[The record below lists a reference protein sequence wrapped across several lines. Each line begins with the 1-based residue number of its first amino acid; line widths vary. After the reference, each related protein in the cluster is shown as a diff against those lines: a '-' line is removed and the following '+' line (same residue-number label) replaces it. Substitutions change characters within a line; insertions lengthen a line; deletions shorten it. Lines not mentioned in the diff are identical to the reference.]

1 MRVLLN
7 CGTGGVLLEE
17 DMGNKKFSERVK
29 LEREKKHLTQEALAQ
44 KLGIQ
49 KTRVCMWETNGVV
62 PRQDVLLKLCKF
74 FGVGTDYL
82 LGNDEITDNPATI
95 KINSIQRMLVDLNPA
110 ELETAEAILKAAF
123 KKSRNR

>member
-1 MRVLLN
+1 
-7 CGTGGVLLEE
+7 
-17 DMGNKKFSERVK
+17 MGNEKFSERVR
-29 LEREKKHLTQEALAQ
+29 LEREKMHLTQESLAQ

-62 PRQDVLLKLCKF
+62 PRQDVLLKLCEL

-82 LGNDEITDNPATI
+82 LGNDGITKNPVNK

-123 KKSRNR
+123 KKSRNK

>member
-1 MRVLLN
+1 
-7 CGTGGVLLEE
+7 
-17 DMGNKKFSERVK
+17 MGNEKFSERVK
-29 LEREKKHLTQEALAQ
+29 LEREKRGLTQETFA
-44 KLGIQ
+44 KELGIQ
-49 KTRVCMWETNGVV
+49 KTRVCMWETNGAV

-82 LGNDEITDNPATI
+82 LGNDEITDNPAKT

-123 KKSRNR
+123 KKSRSK